1 MSVKLIDNFS
11 YQGKL
16 PNFSRDTFRT
26 LNDMK
31 NFAETNV
38 DEGHISYNLET
49 KKHYKFNSSNPIDT
63 TLGKWRL
70 LDNDISTTLNTKV
83 TDLTNKIN
91 GKANSSHTHTKSQ
104 ITDMPT
110 KLSQFSNDAGYIT
123 AADVDTSTSHIHSNK
138 TVLDG
143 ITSSSISNW
152 NAKLTPSSNSSITIT
167 ADSDKSLN
175 TEFVML
181 KAGYNELKLMSSGG
195 GDTPTKSNTSLTLNG
210 NIVYTVANKPT
221 KSDIGLGNVTN
232 ESKATMFTNAA
243 LTGIPTAPTAQ
254 AGTNTTQI
262 ATTEF
267 VTNAVSSGTSTST
280 TKLKTPRKIS
290 LAGSVAGSVSFDGS
304 ADVTINTTTNHT
316 HTKANI
322 GLGNVDNTSDAN
334 KPISTATQTALN
346 KKWSVYI
353 GNNIDV
359 SDRNSTTIYLIKI

>member
-210 NIVYTVANKPT
+210 NVVYTVAHKPT

-267 VTNAVSSGTSTST
+267 VTSTST

>member
-143 ITSSSISNW
+143 ITSSKVTEW
-152 NAKLTPSSNSSITIT
+152 NN
-167 ADSDKSLN
+167 KSTFDGN
-175 TEFVML
+175 
-181 KAGYNELKLMSSGG
+181 YN
-195 GDTPTKSNTSLTLNG
+195 SLT
-210 NIVYTVANKPT
+210 NKPT
-221 KSDIGLGNVTN
+221 IPTVDVNKNYVDTQLANKSDTTHNHDTVY
-232 ESKATMFTNAA
+232 SKLDHSHTGM
-243 LTGIPTAPTAQ
+243 LTSNSITR
-254 AGTNTTQI
+254 I
-262 ATTEF
+262 E
-267 VTNAVSSGTSTST
+267 V
-280 TKLKTPRKIS
+280 
-290 LAGSVAGSVSFDGS
+290 
-304 ADVTINTTTNHT
+304 
-316 HTKANI
+316 
-322 GLGNVDNTSDAN
+322 VDILPGQQENGV
-334 KPISTATQTALN
+334 L
-346 KKWSVYI
+346 YI
-353 GNNIDV
+353 VKGE
-359 SDRNSTTIYLIKI
+359 

>member
-1 MSVKLIDNFS
+1 
-11 YQGKL
+11 
-16 PNFSRDTFRT
+16 
-26 LNDMK
+26 
-31 NFAETNV
+31 
-38 DEGHISYNLET
+38 
-49 KKHYKFNSSNPIDT
+49 
-63 TLGKWRL
+63 
-70 LDNDISTTLNTKV
+70 
-83 TDLTNKIN
+83 
-91 GKANSSHTHTKSQ
+91 
-104 ITDMPT
+104 
-110 KLSQFSNDAGYIT
+110 
-123 AADVDTSTSHIHSNK
+123 
-138 TVLDG
+138 
-143 ITSSSISNW
+143 
-152 NAKLTPSSNSSITIT
+152 
-167 ADSDKSLN
+167 
-175 TEFVML
+175 ML
-181 KAGYNELKLMSSGG
+181 KTGYNELKLMSSGG
-195 GDTPTKSNTSLTLNG
+195 GDTSTKSNTSLTLNG
-210 NIVYTVANKPT
+210 NVVYTVAHKPT

-353 GNNIDV
+353 GNNVDV
-359 SDRNSTTIYLIKI
+359 SNRNSTTIYLIKI